1 MWLSGKESI
10 CLPMQES
17 GLLVTQSSLNLCN
30 PMDCS
35 LPGSSVHGL
44 LKARI
49 LEWVA
54 VPFSKG
60 SSWPRD
66 WTQVSC
72 IVSRCFTIWT
82 TREAHQCKRRRFSLW
97 VEKILGDK
105 QQQARKRVKASDT
118 FHYHSH
124 ANIQSLFFKSL
135 SLRNK
140 KLYRIFCFPSLNVF
154 IC

>member
-17 GLLVTQSSLNLCN
+17 GLLVTQSCLTLCN

-54 VPFSKG
+54 SPFSKG

-72 IVSRCFTIWT
+72 IASRCFTIWA
-82 TREAHQCKRRRFSLW
+82 TREALQCKRLRFNLW
-97 VEKILGDK
+97 VEKILRDK
-105 QQQARKRVKASDT
+105 QQQREWRPLT
-118 FHYHSH
+118 RFITIHMQ
-124 ANIQSLFFKSL
+124 IFKVC
-135 SLRNK
+135 SLR
-140 KLYRIFCFPSLNVF
+140 VF
-154 IC
+154 HLGTKSCIEYSAFLP